1 MPYDPNFP
9 TSLTVATA
17 AQMRTQLQGI
27 VDLIQTIPVGPA
39 GPQGVPGTSVS
50 GAVVDGVTT
59 GNPGTPA
66 AASAAFDGANVHFS
80 FSIPRG
86 EVGAQGATGN
96 AGADGGIGPTG
107 ATGAVGPAFTSFVVD
122 GVTTLDPAQ
131 PATVTAGFDGTN
143 VRLAFGIPRGQQGI
157 EGPQGI
163 TGATG
168 ATGPAFTSFV
178 VDAVNTL
185 PPGNPATVTTVF
197 DGTNVRFTF
206 GIPQGPQGNQG
217 SSGVD
222 GPTGAQGPQGPVFTS
237 FVVDAVNTLAAG
249 QPATV
254 AVGFNGTNVG
264 FTFGIP
270 QGTEGAQGIQGVPGP
285 SDLSETSNNSN
296 GVAALGLAVSDP
308 PTQAQ
313 MQAIANKLDELIAA
327 LRRT

>member
-1 MPYDPNFP
+1 MN
-9 TSLTVATA
+9 A
-17 AQMRTQLQGI
+17 
-27 VDLIQTIPVGPA
+27 
-39 GPQGVPGTSVS
+39 
-50 GAVVDGVTT
+50 AVVDGVTT
-59 GNPGTPA
+59 EAPGNS
-66 AASAAFDGANVHFS
+66 ASATVGLTAQTLHFS

-86 EVGAQGATGN
+86 DVGAQGATGN

-107 ATGAVGPAFTSFVVD
+107 ATGAVGPAFTSFVID
-122 GVTTLDPAQ
+122 SVTTLDPAQ

-143 VRLAFGIPRGQQGI
+143 VRLAFGIPRGQQGN

-217 SSGVD
+217 NNGFD
-222 GPTGAQGPQGPVFTS
+222 GATGAQGPTGPAFTS

-254 AVGFNGTNVG
+254 TVGFNGTNVG

-270 QGTEGAQGIQGVPGP
+270 QGPEGAQGIQGVPGP
-285 SDLSETSNNSN
+285 SDLSGTSNNSN

-327 LRRT
+327 LRR